1 MNLAYVKEYLQARKD
16 NITSEDVEELIN
28 QINSFTGT
36 SDNLKDISRVMRVIN
51 DYNITFLDKVQEYEV
66 MPKDNIKYLPK
77 RMEKVRDILCT
88 LSLLHTYLV
97 LSYSTIKDS
106 TYNVKNIR
114 TYMADLNEKKEHFKS
129 EKMTW
134 GVVLKSLIQETSFAT
149 DMRRMDIE
157 DQVGYIKYKDRCN

>member
-114 TYMADLNEKKEHFKS
+114 SYMADLNEKKEHFKS

-157 DQVGYIKYKDRCN
+157 DQVGYIKYKDSK

>member
-114 TYMADLNEKKEHFKS
+114 TYMTDLNEKKEHFKS

-157 DQVGYIKYKDRCN
+157 DQVGYIKYKDTK

>member
-66 MPKDNIKYLPK
+66 MPKDDIKYLPK

-157 DQVGYIKYKDRCN
+157 DQVGYIKYKDTK

>member
-97 LSYSTIKDS
+97 LSYFTIKDS

-157 DQVGYIKYKDRCN
+157 DQVGYIKYKDTK

>member
-88 LSLLHTYLV
+88 LSLLHTYLL

-157 DQVGYIKYKDRCN
+157 DQVGYIKYKDTK

>member
-16 NITSEDVEELIN
+16 SITSEDVEELIN

-157 DQVGYIKYKDRCN
+157 DQVGYIKYKDTK

>member
-36 SDNLKDISRVMRVIN
+36 SDNLKDISRVMRVSN

-157 DQVGYIKYKDRCN
+157 DQVGYIKYKDTK

>member
-77 RMEKVRDILCT
+77 RMEKVRDILCN

-157 DQVGYIKYKDRCN
+157 DQVGYIKYKDTK

>member
-157 DQVGYIKYKDRCN
+157 DQVGYIKYKDSK

>member
-88 LSLLHTYLV
+88 LFTTYL
-97 LSYSTIKDS
+97 LSTLLLY
-106 TYNVKNIR
+106 Y
-114 TYMADLNEKKEHFKS
+114 
-129 EKMTW
+129 
-134 GVVLKSLIQETSFAT
+134 
-149 DMRRMDIE
+149 
-157 DQVGYIKYKDRCN
+157 

>member
-16 NITSEDVEELIN
+16 NITPEDVEELIN

-114 TYMADLNEKKEHFKS
+114 TYMADLNEKKEHFRS

-157 DQVGYIKYKDRCN
+157 DQVGYIKYKDTK

>member
-16 NITSEDVEELIN
+16 NITSEDVEEMIN

-157 DQVGYIKYKDRCN
+157 DQVGYIKYKDTK

>member
-77 RMEKVRDILCT
+77 RMEKVRDVLCT

-97 LSYSTIKDS
+97 LSYSIIKDS

-157 DQVGYIKYKDRCN
+157 DQVGYIKYKDTK

>member
-97 LSYSTIKDS
+97 LSYSIIKDS

-157 DQVGYIKYKDRCN
+157 DQVGYIKYKDTK

>member
-114 TYMADLNEKKEHFKS
+114 TYIADLNEKKEHFKS

-149 DMRRMDIE
+149 DVRRTAIE
-157 DQVGYIKYKDRCN
+157 DKVGYIKYKDTK

>member
-157 DQVGYIKYKDRCN
+157 DQVGYMKYKDTK

>member
-1 MNLAYVKEYLQARKD
+1 MNLAYVKEYLQALKD
-16 NITSEDVEELIN
+16 NITPEDVEELIN

-157 DQVGYIKYKDRCN
+157 DQVGYIKYKDTK

>member
-16 NITSEDVEELIN
+16 NITSEDAEELIS
-28 QINSFTGT
+28 QINSFIGT

-114 TYMADLNEKKEHFKS
+114 SYMADLNEKKEHFKS

-157 DQVGYIKYKDRCN
+157 DQVGYIKYKDSK

>member
-16 NITSEDVEELIN
+16 NITSEDVEELIS

-114 TYMADLNEKKEHFKS
+114 SYMADLNEKKEHFKS

-157 DQVGYIKYKDRCN
+157 DQVGYIKYKDSK

>member
-134 GVVLKSLIQETSFAT
+134 CVVLKSLIQETSFAT

-157 DQVGYIKYKDRCN
+157 DQVGYIKYKDTK

>member
-157 DQVGYIKYKDRCN
+157 DQVGYIKYKDTK